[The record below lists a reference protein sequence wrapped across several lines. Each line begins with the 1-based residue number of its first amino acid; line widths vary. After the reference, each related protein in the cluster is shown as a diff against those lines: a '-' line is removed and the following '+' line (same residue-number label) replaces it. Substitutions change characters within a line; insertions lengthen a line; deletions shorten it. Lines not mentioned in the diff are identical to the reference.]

1 MATSYRVMMAP
12 GEAAAARRTHGGPF
26 TRREWS
32 RLAGLYAAIALLHAV
47 GWGLYLHYAA
57 AFPSLVGLGFVAY
70 MLGVRHAFDADHI
83 VAVDDTVR
91 FMMQRGE
98 RPLAVGFFFSL
109 GHSTIVFAL
118 AVALI
123 AATAAVKDT
132 LPAWREAGALI
143 GAGVSGTFLCAI
155 GLLNLAVLRGI
166 IQAWRQAGARTHG
179 HSHVDALLAQ
189 RGLMGRLFGGR
200 LRRLVTRS
208 WQMYPLGL
216 LFGLGFDTAS
226 EIALL
231 ALTAGA
237 AAGDLPIAAIL
248 ALPILFT
255 AGMTAMDTTDGVLMT
270 KAYDWAFVNPLRR
283 LFYNVTITG
292 MSVVVALGIGLLEL
306 AQLAIRLARL
316 DGPVAAA
323 IAGVDY
329 GSLGYFIVGVFLA
342 AWAGSAL
349 WWRWRQPDAAPAGLA
364 APHSH
369 PHAHADGVVHAHRH
383 FH

>member
-1 MATSYRVMMAP
+1 MATSYRVMTAP

-83 VAVDDTVR
+83 AAVDDTVR

-179 HSHVDALLAQ
+179 HAHVDALLAQ

-270 KAYDWAFVNPLRR
+270 KAYNWAVSNPLRKI
-283 LFYNVTITG
+283 FYNIVTTG
-292 MSVVVALGIGLLEL
+292 LSVVVALVIGGIEVL
-306 AQLAIRLARL
+306 QVAIRLL
-316 DGPVAAA
+316 NLEGPFFTFVAE
-323 IAGVDY
+323 IDFGV
-329 GSLGYFIVGVFLA
+329 LGYLIVGLFLL
-342 AWAGSAL
+342 AWGVSVAIWKFGRVEERYA
-349 WWRWRQPDAAPAGLA
+349 QPGAM
-364 APHSH
+364 
-369 PHAHADGVVHAHRH
+369 HAHAHRH
-383 FH
+383 PDGTEHSHRHVH